1 MQVKKLSFGQ
11 KKAHLMEIQIN
22 GGNVAQKVDFAYGL
36 FEKQV
41 SVDAVF
47 QVGYSADKEAI
58 LWYCTQLV
66 QVRSGAKVAP
76 WVLGSA
82 SASRVP

>member
-1 MQVKKLSFGQ
+1 MCPSFAQVKKLSFGQ

-22 GGNVAQKVDFAYGL
+22 GGTVAQKVDFAYGL

-47 QVGYSADKEAI
+47 QVG
-58 LWYCTQLV
+58 Q
-66 QVRSGAKVAP
+66 QVKPARSP
-76 WVLGSA
+76 
-82 SASRVP
+82 